1 LAVIVVPSSG
11 SSAMSIGA
19 GARRRADFLAD
30 IEHRGLVTLALADD
44 DGAIHVKFVEGRAH
58 GLYSS
63 SIGSLFVAA
72 PDQARG
78 TDGCRFGDSHHL
90 KHENPVEN
98 LGSIRL
104 FSGSGGRTAALGE
117 AVGAR

>member
-1 LAVIVVPSSG
+1 MASTAAA
-11 SSAMSIGA
+11 SAA
-19 GARRRADFLAD
+19 F
-30 IEHRGLVTLALADD
+30 
-44 DGAIHVKFVEGRAH
+44 
-58 GLYSS
+58 
-63 SIGSLFVAA
+63 FVAA

-104 FSGSGGRTAALGE
+104 FSGSGGRTAPLGANC
-117 AVGAR
+117 AVVGMIGLGRP